1 MIVFESFF
9 FQNFRCTLFYHAIV
23 LHNNNKM
30 NPFEYVIQWA
40 RYAVY
45 RLNNSLFFAGVVMIM
60 LNIGSRYIELKL
72 DPSTENFLKT
82 ALSKELLVF
91 SVCWMG
97 TRDLIVAL
105 VLTAVFVVLADY
117 GLNANSNC
125 CIMPQKYRSMNQSVA
140 NSGGISGSSSI
151 SSVSGGAAIGG
162 LSKSGHG
169 PANIVTDKE
178 ISDAMDVL
186 ERAKKQRENMKHNE
200 YLSAFRSAK
209 F

>member
-1 MIVFESFF
+1 
-9 FQNFRCTLFYHAIV
+9 
-23 LHNNNKM
+23 M
-30 NPFEYVIQWA
+30 NPFEYIIDWGK
-40 RYAVY
+40 YAVY

-97 TRDLIVAL
+97 TRDLIIAL

-125 CIMPQKYRSMNQSVA
+125 CIMPQKYRVMNQSVTNVGGFSA
-140 NSGGISGSSSI
+140 SGTSA
-151 SSVSGGAAIGG
+151 SGGAAIGG
-162 LSKSGHG
+162 LSKAGHG

-178 ISDAMDVL
+178 ISDAMDIL
-186 ERAKKQRENMKHNE
+186 ERAKKQRENMKHND
-200 YLSAFRSAK
+200 YLTAFRSAK

>member
-1 MIVFESFF
+1 
-9 FQNFRCTLFYHAIV
+9 
-23 LHNNNKM
+23 M
-30 NPFEYVIQWA
+30 NPVEYIVGWFK
-40 RYAVY
+40 YAIY

-97 TRDLIVAL
+97 TRDLIIAL

-117 GLNANSNC
+117 GLNANSKC
-125 CIMPQKYRSMNQSVA
+125 CIMPEKYRVMAQSA
-140 NSGGISGSSSI
+140 TMGWGISGSSGN
-151 SSVSGGAAIGG
+151 SSGSSSGSGGAAIGG
-162 LSKSGHG
+162 LSKAGHG

-186 ERAKKQRENMKHNE
+186 ERAKKQRENMKHND
-200 YLSAFRSAK
+200 YLTAFRSAK

>member
-1 MIVFESFF
+1 
-9 FQNFRCTLFYHAIV
+9 
-23 LHNNNKM
+23 M
-30 NPFEYVIQWA
+30 NPVEYIAGWFK
-40 RYAVY
+40 YAIY

-97 TRDLIVAL
+97 TRDLIIAL

-117 GLNANSNC
+117 GLNANSKC
-125 CIMPQKYRSMNQSVA
+125 CIMPEKYRVMAQSATMGWGV
-140 NSGGISGSSSI
+140 GSSSSN
-151 SSVSGGAAIGG
+151 SSNSSNYAIGG
-162 LSKSGHG
+162 LSKAGHG
-169 PANIVTDKE
+169 PGNIVTDKE

-186 ERAKKQRENMKHNE
+186 ERAKKQREHMKHNE
-200 YLSAFRSAK
+200 YLTAFRSAK

>member
-1 MIVFESFF
+1 
-9 FQNFRCTLFYHAIV
+9 
-23 LHNNNKM
+23 M
-30 NPFEYVIQWA
+30 NPVEYIVGWFK
-40 RYAVY
+40 YAIY

-60 LNIGSRYIELKL
+60 LNIGARYIELKL

-97 TRDLIVAL
+97 TRDLIIAL

-117 GLNANSNC
+117 GLNANSKC
-125 CIMPQKYRSMNQSVA
+125 CIMPEKYRVMAQSATMGWGVNNNSSSGN
-140 NSGGISGSSSI
+140 NSGNSSS
-151 SSVSGGAAIGG
+151 SNYAIGG
-162 LSKSGHG
+162 LSKAGHG
-169 PANIVTDKE
+169 PGNIVTDKE

-186 ERAKKQRENMKHNE
+186 ERAKKQRELMKHND
-200 YLSAFRSAK
+200 YLTAFRSAK

>member
-1 MIVFESFF
+1 
-9 FQNFRCTLFYHAIV
+9 
-23 LHNNNKM
+23 M
-30 NPFEYVIQWA
+30 NPFQFIGGWIN
-40 RYAVY
+40 YAVY

-97 TRDLIVAL
+97 TRDLIIAL

-117 GLNANSNC
+117 GLNANSQC
-125 CIMPQKYRSMNQSVA
+125 CIMPHKYRVMAQSA
-140 NSGGISGSSSI
+140 AMGYGPSSS
-151 SSVSGGAAIGG
+151 SSSSNPSGSGGAAIGG
-162 LSKSGHG
+162 ASKAGHG
-169 PANIVTDKE
+169 PGNIVTDKE

-186 ERAKKQRENMKHNE
+186 ERAKKQRENMKYNS
-200 YLSAFRSAK
+200 YLTAFRSAK

>member
-1 MIVFESFF
+1 MD
-9 FQNFRCTLFYHAIV
+9 
-23 LHNNNKM
+23 
-30 NPFEYVIQWA
+30 PFHFVTEWFKYG
-40 RYAVY
+40 VY

-60 LNIGSRYIELKL
+60 LNIGARYIELKL

-97 TRDLIVAL
+97 TRDLVMAL
-105 VLTAVFVVLADY
+105 ILTAVFVILADY
-117 GLNANSNC
+117 GLNANSRY
-125 CIMPQKYRSMNQSVA
+125 CIMPQKYRVMSQAAAMGSGPRPA
-140 NSGGISGSSSI
+140 NGGSGLP
-151 SSVSGGAAIGG
+151 SGGAAIGG
-162 LSKSGHG
+162 ASKAGHG

-186 ERAKKQRENMKHNE
+186 ERAKNQRENMKHNK
-200 YLSAFRSAK
+200 YLTAFRSAK

>member
-1 MIVFESFF
+1 
-9 FQNFRCTLFYHAIV
+9 
-23 LHNNNKM
+23 M
-30 NPFEYVIQWA
+30 NPFEYITGWFK
-40 RYAVY
+40 YAIY
-45 RLNNSLFFAGVVMIM
+45 RLNNSLFFAGVVMVM

-97 TRDLIVAL
+97 TRDLIIAL

-117 GLNANSNC
+117 GLNANSKC
-125 CIMPQKYRSMNQSVA
+125 CIMPEKYRVMAQSATMGWGVGNNISNISG
-140 NSGGISGSSSI
+140 NSSGSS
-151 SSVSGGAAIGG
+151 SGGAAIGG
-162 LSKSGHG
+162 LSKAGHG

-186 ERAKKQRENMKHNE
+186 ERAKKQREHMKHND
-200 YLSAFRSAK
+200 YLTAFRSAK

>member
-1 MIVFESFF
+1 
-9 FQNFRCTLFYHAIV
+9 
-23 LHNNNKM
+23 M
-30 NPFEYVIQWA
+30 NPVEYIVGWFK
-40 RYAVY
+40 YAIY

-125 CIMPQKYRSMNQSVA
+125 CIMPQKYRVMNQSVA
-140 NSGGISGSSSI
+140 NVGGSAISGSGSSI
-151 SSVSGGAAIGG
+151 SGSSGGAAIGG
-162 LSKSGHG
+162 LSKAGHG
-169 PANIVTDKE
+169 PANVVTDKE
-178 ISDAMDVL
+178 ISDAMDIL
-186 ERAKKQRENMKHNE
+186 ERAKKQRENMKHND
-200 YLSAFRSAK
+200 YLTAFRSAK

>member
-1 MIVFESFF
+1 
-9 FQNFRCTLFYHAIV
+9 
-23 LHNNNKM
+23 M
-30 NPFEYVIQWA
+30 NPFEYVAGWFK
-40 RYAVY
+40 YAVY

-125 CIMPQKYRSMNQSVA
+125 CIMPQKYRVMNQSVA
-140 NSGGISGSSSI
+140 NVGISGSAISGGSSI
-151 SSVSGGAAIGG
+151 SGSGSSISGSSGSGGAAIGG
-162 LSKSGHG
+162 LSKAGHG

-178 ISDAMDVL
+178 ISDAMDIL
-186 ERAKKQRENMKHNE
+186 ERAKKQRENMKHND
-200 YLSAFRSAK
+200 YLTAFRSAK

>member
-1 MIVFESFF
+1 
-9 FQNFRCTLFYHAIV
+9 
-23 LHNNNKM
+23 M
-30 NPFEYVIQWA
+30 NPFEYITGWFK
-40 RYAVY
+40 YAIY

-97 TRDLIVAL
+97 TRDLIIAL

-117 GLNANSNC
+117 GLNANSKC
-125 CIMPQKYRSMNQSVA
+125 CIMPEKYRVMAQSATMGWGVGNNISNISG
-140 NSGGISGSSSI
+140 NSSGSS
-151 SSVSGGAAIGG
+151 SGGAAIGG
-162 LSKSGHG
+162 LSKAGHG

-186 ERAKKQRENMKHNE
+186 ERAKKQREHMKHND
-200 YLSAFRSAK
+200 YLTAFRSAK

>member
-1 MIVFESFF
+1 MEAFHFVTGWL
-9 FQNFRCTLFYHAIV
+9 N
-23 LHNNNKM
+23 
-30 NPFEYVIQWA
+30 
-40 RYAVY
+40 YAAF

-60 LNIGSRYIELKL
+60 LNIGARYIELKL

-97 TRDLIVAL
+97 TRDLVMAL
-105 VLTAVFVVLADY
+105 ILTAVLVVLADY
-117 GLNANSNC
+117 GLNANSQY
-125 CIMPQKYRSMNQSVA
+125 CIMPEKYRVMAQGATLGLRAGN
-140 NSGGISGSSSI
+140 NSGPSGGPSSN
-151 SSVSGGAAIGG
+151 GGAAIGG
-162 LSKSGHG
+162 LSKAGHG

-186 ERAKKQRENMKHNE
+186 ERAKKQRENMKHNH
-200 YLSAFRSAK
+200 YLAAFRSAK

>member
-1 MIVFESFF
+1 
-9 FQNFRCTLFYHAIV
+9 
-23 LHNNNKM
+23 M
-30 NPFEYVIQWA
+30 NPFEYIAGWFK
-40 RYAVY
+40 YAVY

-60 LNIGSRYIELKL
+60 LNIGSRYIELNL

-97 TRDLIVAL
+97 TRDLIIAL

-117 GLNANSNC
+117 GLNANSSC
-125 CIMPQKYRSMNQSVA
+125 CIMPQKYRAMNQSVT
-140 NSGGISGSSSI
+140 
-151 SSVSGGAAIGG
+151 SVSQRSASASPSPSTSPSAIGG

-200 YLSAFRSAK
+200 YLAAFRSAK

>member
-1 MIVFESFF
+1 
-9 FQNFRCTLFYHAIV
+9 
-23 LHNNNKM
+23 M
-30 NPFEYVIQWA
+30 NPFDFIAGWFKYT
-40 RYAVY
+40 VY

-97 TRDLIVAL
+97 TRDLMVAL

-117 GLNANSNC
+117 GLNANSQC
-125 CIMPQKYRSMNQSVA
+125 CIMPQKYRNMALSAAMGSGPRPA
-140 NSGGISGSSSI
+140 NSSSGLS
-151 SSVSGGAAIGG
+151 SGGAAIGG
-162 LSKSGHG
+162 ASKAGHG
-169 PANIVTDKE
+169 PANVVTDKE
-178 ISDAMDVL
+178 ISDAMDIL
-186 ERAKKQRENMKHNE
+186 ERAKKQRENMKYNH
-200 YLSAFRSAK
+200 YLAAFRSAQ

>member
-1 MIVFESFF
+1 
-9 FQNFRCTLFYHAIV
+9 
-23 LHNNNKM
+23 M
-30 NPFEYVIQWA
+30 NPFEYVAGWFK
-40 RYAVY
+40 YAVY

-125 CIMPQKYRSMNQSVA
+125 CIMPQKYRVMNQSVA
-140 NSGGISGSSSI
+140 NVGISGSSI
-151 SSVSGGAAIGG
+151 SGGSAISGGAAIGG
-162 LSKSGHG
+162 LSKAGHG
-169 PANIVTDKE
+169 PANVVTDKE
-178 ISDAMDVL
+178 ISDAMDLL
-186 ERAKKQRENMKHNE
+186 ERAKKQRENMKHND
-200 YLSAFRSAK
+200 YLTAFRSAK

>member
-1 MIVFESFF
+1 
-9 FQNFRCTLFYHAIV
+9 
-23 LHNNNKM
+23 M
-30 NPFEYVIQWA
+30 NPFEYIVEWVK
-40 RYAVY
+40 YAVY

-97 TRDLIVAL
+97 TRDLIIAL

-125 CIMPQKYRSMNQSVA
+125 CIMPQKYRVMNQSVA
-140 NSGGISGSSSI
+140 NVGGFSASGTSA
-151 SSVSGGAAIGG
+151 SGGAAIGG
-162 LSKSGHG
+162 LSKAGHG
-169 PANIVTDKE
+169 PTNIVTDKE

-186 ERAKKQRENMKHNE
+186 ERAKKQRENMKHND
-200 YLSAFRSAK
+200 YLTAFRSAK

>member
-1 MIVFESFF
+1 
-9 FQNFRCTLFYHAIV
+9 
-23 LHNNNKM
+23 M
-30 NPFEYVIQWA
+30 NPFEYITGWFK
-40 RYAVY
+40 YAIY
-45 RLNNSLFFAGVVMIM
+45 RLNNSLFFAGVVMVM

-97 TRDLIVAL
+97 TRDLIIAL

-117 GLNANSNC
+117 GLNANSKC
-125 CIMPQKYRSMNQSVA
+125 CIMPEKYRVMAQSA
-140 NSGGISGSSSI
+140 TMGWGGNNGSNIGNSSSN
-151 SSVSGGAAIGG
+151 GGAAIGG
-162 LSKSGHG
+162 LSKAGHG

-186 ERAKKQRENMKHNE
+186 ERAKKQREHMKHND
-200 YLSAFRSAK
+200 YLTAFRSAK

>member
-1 MIVFESFF
+1 
-9 FQNFRCTLFYHAIV
+9 
-23 LHNNNKM
+23 M
-30 NPFEYVIQWA
+30 NPFEYIIEWGK
-40 RYAVY
+40 YAVY

-97 TRDLIVAL
+97 TRDLIIAL

-125 CIMPQKYRSMNQSVA
+125 CIMPQKYRVMNQSVTNVGGFSA
-140 NSGGISGSSSI
+140 SGTSA
-151 SSVSGGAAIGG
+151 SGGAAIGG
-162 LSKSGHG
+162 LSKAGHG

-178 ISDAMDVL
+178 ISDAMDIL
-186 ERAKKQRENMKHNE
+186 ERAKKQRENMKHND
-200 YLSAFRSAK
+200 YLTAFRSAK

>member
-1 MIVFESFF
+1 M
-9 FQNFRCTLFYHAIV
+9 N
-23 LHNNNKM
+23 M
-30 NPFEYVIQWA
+30 NPFQFIGGWIN
-40 RYAVY
+40 YAVY

-97 TRDLIVAL
+97 TRDLIIAL

-117 GLNANSNC
+117 GLNANSQC
-125 CIMPQKYRSMNQSVA
+125 CIMPQKYRVMAQSA
-140 NSGGISGSSSI
+140 AMGYGPSSS
-151 SSVSGGAAIGG
+151 SSSSNPSGAAIGG
-162 LSKSGHG
+162 ASKAGHG
-169 PANIVTDKE
+169 PGNIVTDKE

-186 ERAKKQRENMKHNE
+186 ERAKKQRENMKHNS
-200 YLSAFRSAK
+200 YLTAFRSAK